1 MEEEEILGV
10 NLDELSA
17 LFESNS
23 FLGGESFGWG
33 LSPYKQIVVSN
44 DGTMVKDESV
54 VLYIDALGDAN
65 LSSKMWFFGKKD
77 PLDAYDEPEFS
88 KENLF
93 VKGLSKAIPGVPP
106 FGIIAV
112 PWYEVQSNGKEL
124 KQIKFPDETPDGFV
138 PCNGYVLEIDGE
150 EYRLPELISR
160 TTGTGR
166 PGEAAPVTTYFAPPG
181 CTYMMR
187 LPYGISTKN
196 LTGRKDTYFSSFTE
210 ILEGKLVTWGNPA
223 DPFGATRFFL

>member
-10 NLDELSA
+10 NLDELSE
-17 LFESNS
+17 LFGDTG

-33 LSPYKQIVVSN
+33 LAPYRNVVMN
-44 DGTMVKDESV
+44 DDGVMVKDDNV

-88 KENLF
+88 KNNLF

-106 FGIIAV
+106 YGIIAM
-112 PWYEVQSNGKEL
+112 PWYEVQNARGDLKEL
-124 KQIKFPDETPDGFV
+124 KFPDDTPEGFV
-138 PCNGYVLEIDGE
+138 PCNGYLIEIDGE
-150 EYRLPELISR
+150 EFRLPNLVSR
-160 TTGTGR
+160 TTGGGKAD
-166 PGEAAPVTTYFAPPG
+166 PDGEVTTYIAPPG

-187 LPYGISTKN
+187 LPYGLSTEGLSGKA
-196 LTGRKDTYFSSFTE
+196 DTYFKQYVDFR
-210 ILEGKLVTWGNPA
+210 GKLKIWGNPA
-223 DPFGATRFFL
+223 SPFATGRLFY

>member
-17 LFESNS
+17 LFESNA

-33 LSPYKQIVVSN
+33 LSPYRNVVLN
-44 DGTMVKDESV
+44 DDGVMVKDDSV

-65 LSSKMWFFGKKD
+65 LSSKMWFFQKKD

-106 FGIIAV
+106 FGIIAL
-112 PWYEVQSNGKEL
+112 PWYRVEDFYGDTSS
-124 KQIKFPDETPDGFV
+124 IKFPDDTPDGFV
-138 PCNGYVLEIDGE
+138 PCNGYVIEVDGRQF
-150 EYRLPELISR
+150 RLPNLVYR
-160 TTGTGR
+160 TIPNMDETFDPTI
-166 PGEAAPVTTYFAPPG
+166 EYLAPPG

-187 LPYGISTKN
+187 LPYGLSAKN
-196 LTGRKDTYFSSFTE
+196 LIGKNDTYFRTTFE
-210 ILEGKLVTWGNPA
+210 DFRGKLVVWGNPEN
-223 DPFGATRFFL
+223 PFRTNRFFY

>member
-17 LFESNS
+17 LFDNNS

-33 LSPYKQIVVSN
+33 LSPYKNVVMN
-44 DGTMVKDESV
+44 DDGVMVKDESV

-65 LSSKMWFFGKKD
+65 LSSKMWFFQKD
-77 PLDAYDEPEFS
+77 DPIDAYDEPRFS

-112 PWYEVQSNGKEL
+112 PWYRVESYDGDSES
-124 KQIKFPDETPDGFV
+124 IKFPRDTPEGFV
-138 PCNGYVLEIDGE
+138 PCNGGVIEVDGRE
-150 EYRLPELISR
+150 FRLPNLVFR
-160 TTGTGR
+160 TI
-166 PGEAAPVTTYFAPPG
+166 PSLDEDVDDAIEYLAPPG

-187 LPYGISTKN
+187 LPYGLSTQG
-196 LTGRKDTYFSSFTE
+196 LVSRTDSYFTNYELF
-210 ILEGKLVTWGNPA
+210 EGKLVVWGNPEN
-223 DPFGATRFFL
+223 PFRSTRLYY

>member
-17 LFESNS
+17 LFDNNS

-33 LSPYKQIVVSN
+33 LSPYKNVVIN
-44 DGTMVKDESV
+44 DEGVMVKDESV

-65 LSSKMWFFGKKD
+65 LSSKMWFYQKKD

-93 VKGLSKAIPGVPP
+93 VKGLGKAIPGVPP
-106 FGIIAV
+106 FGIIAL
-112 PWYEVQSNGKEL
+112 PWYEVENYDGDTKVLE
-124 KQIKFPDETPDGFV
+124 FPDDTPDGFV
-138 PCNGYVLEIDGE
+138 PCNGNFIEIDGRE
-150 EYRLPELISR
+150 FQLPNLVVRVTPSRDEALDDTTEYL
-160 TTGTGR
+160 
-166 PGEAAPVTTYFAPPG
+166 APPG

-187 LPYGISTKN
+187 LPYGMSARGLI
-196 LTGRKDTYFSSFTE
+196 GRSDSFFKQYNE
-210 ILEGKLVTWGNPA
+210 IKGKLITWGNPA
-223 DPFGATRFFL
+223 DPFRTGRFFY